1 MLRSIISNFKCSY
14 QSENAK
20 NKFGVMGTLTD
31 GEFPPLFL
39 SVYIPPRL
47 EILNERL
54 NKRCIVQN
62 RIFYN
67 FSFFF

>member
-1 MLRSIISNFKCSY
+1 
-14 QSENAK
+14 
-20 NKFGVMGTLTD
+20 MGTLTD